1 MASATQKK
9 EIIQYGEFKVEVTK
23 GNPGLNLP
31 QRVGKKLWL
40 PMFLMG
46 IMAFPVAFILG
57 AIRGAAVADG
67 ASEAN
72 TAAVLGQL
80 VPAVQFTGFMSVF
93 SAIVFAIAQILGA
106 FREGAGGVQETSG
119 RRVLTLVMPS
129 TAWAMLILMMMG
141 MMMLLFAIVAHFI
154 LAGVVDGASASTLRD
169 VQTWS
174 TWLDGLRR
182 FGVSIYLLSFAFG
195 LYTIVNVIRLQS
207 RRIRELNDEAI
218 ISP

>member
-1 MASATQKK
+1 MASATQAK

-46 IMAFPVAFILG
+46 IMAFPIAFILG
-57 AIRGAAVADG
+57 IFRAIAVADG

-72 TAAVLGQL
+72 AAAVLEQL
-80 VPAVQFTGFMSVF
+80 VPAVQFIGFMGIF

-106 FREGAGGVQETSG
+106 FREGGGGVQETAG
-119 RRVLTLVMPS
+119 RRVLTLKMPP
-129 TAWAMLILMMMG
+129 TAYAMLGLMMMG
-141 MMMLLFAIVAHFI
+141 MMLLMFAIVAHFI
-154 LAGVVDGASASTLRD
+154 LAVVVDDASASTLRD

-174 TWLDGLRR
+174 TLLDGVRR
-182 FGVSIYLLSFAFG
+182 FGVSMYLLSFAFG
-195 LYTIVNVIRLQS
+195 LYTIVMVIRLQS
-207 RRIRELNDEAI
+207 RRIRELNDEAAV
-218 ISP
+218 

>member
-1 MASATQKK
+1 MASATQAK

-57 AIRGAAVADG
+57 IIRATAVADG

-80 VPAVQFTGFMSVF
+80 VPAVQFIGFMSIF

-106 FREGAGGVQETSG
+106 FREGGGGVQEAAG
-119 RRVLTLVMPS
+119 KRVLTLVMPR
-129 TAWAMLILMMMG
+129 TAYTMLLLMMMG
-141 MMMLLFAIVAHFI
+141 MMMLLFAIVAHFV
-154 LAGVVDGASASTLRD
+154 LAFVVDDASLSTLRT
-169 VQTWS
+169 VETWS

-182 FGVSIYLLSFAFG
+182 FGVSTYLLSFAFG
-195 LYTIVNVIRLQS
+195 LYTIVMVIRLQS
-207 RRIRELNDEAI
+207 RRIRELKDEAAV
-218 ISP
+218 